1 VRLLKKKVMVID
13 DEESLALM
21 LKMRIEASGDY
32 EVTVASEAK
41 DIIKRMHEI
50 KPDVILLDLLMPGLG
65 GLDIAD
71 MLNHDPVGLSIPVI
85 VVSGLDK
92 STDKLKAYKLGISDY
107 LVKPVDDLKLM
118 KAIEKAIQLKSEKF

>member
-1 VRLLKKKVMVID
+1 LLKKKVMVID

-107 LVKPVDDLKLM
+107 LVKPVDDAKLM
-118 KAIEKAIQLKSEKF
+118 KAIEKAIHLKSERF

>member
-1 VRLLKKKVMVID
+1 MLKKKVMVID

-71 MLNHDPVGLSIPVI
+71 MLNHDPIGLSIPVI

-107 LVKPVDDLKLM
+107 LVKPVDDAKLM
-118 KAIEKAIQLKSEKF
+118 KAIEKAIQLKSERF

>member
-1 VRLLKKKVMVID
+1 MLKKKVMVID

-107 LVKPVDDLKLM
+107 LVKPVDDAKLM
-118 KAIEKAIQLKSEKF
+118 KAIEKAIHLKSERF

>member
-1 VRLLKKKVMVID
+1 MVID

-71 MLNHDPVGLSIPVI
+71 MLNHDPMGLSIPII

-118 KAIEKAIQLKSEKF
+118 KAIEKAIALKSEQF